1 MRGWGVS
8 PRLCLECG
16 RYVTGSGDCYMAH
29 SKRSG
34 GGLADLESWYVEKS
48 VADPLART
56 ARSLHDKTLCVMGGC
71 GQVGSHVLTKLYELG
86 QAPESLCVNDNLS
99 LGKPANLPA
108 SLRHLVD
115 TRTHREFVAVP
126 PSAPDVLIFVGG
138 RSSAPHFSGLDD
150 VLEEIECWKAVLE
163 WCVSEGVRLIFAST
177 SSLAK
182 VRPSV
187 ESQRAWPGS
196 LYELTKLMMEEM
208 AIQQALCDG
217 LKVQVCRFFSVYGVT
232 EQHKGNFGN
241 LYTQILWHAREG
253 VPFEV
258 WGQDGVFSPGEQ
270 TRDTI
275 FAAEVAR
282 AVLFL
287 LSLPAPEPSLADVS
301 TLTYNVGQG
310 RPVSVNE
317 MVDQVGALVVER
329 PGIVHAQVPA
339 HVKNYVVHTWGDPGR
354 LVGAG
359 FEPLF
364 TDHVAN
370 LRFIDRAL
378 SDMDWYWSVVDRVR
392 ARLSQ

>member
-1 MRGWGVS
+1 
-8 PRLCLECG
+8 
-16 RYVTGSGDCYMAH
+16 MAH
-29 SKRSG
+29 SKQVSG
-34 GGLADLESWYVEKS
+34 ELAELESWYVDRS
-48 VADPLART
+48 VADPLVRT
-56 ARSLHDKTLCVMGGC
+56 AGDLRDKTICVMGGC

-86 QAPESLCVNDNLS
+86 HAPESLYVNDNLA
-99 LGKPANLPA
+99 LGKPDNLPVP
-108 SLRHLVD
+108 LRSVVD
-115 TRTHREFVAVP
+115 RRAHREFIAAP
-126 PSAPDVLIFVGG
+126 PPAPDVLIFVGG

-150 VLEEIECWKAVLE
+150 VLEEIECWKAILE
-163 WCVSEGVRLIFAST
+163 WCVENGVRLIFAST

-182 VRPSV
+182 TRPSI
-187 ESQRAWPGS
+187 ETQRAWPGS

-217 LKVQVCRFFSVYGVT
+217 LKVQICRFFSVYGVT

-258 WGQDGVFSPGEQ
+258 WGQEGVFGPGEQ

-287 LSLPAPEPSLADVS
+287 LSLPAPEPRLDDVHA
-301 TLTYNVGQG
+301 LTYNVGQG

-317 MVDQVGALVVER
+317 MVDQVGALVGER
-329 PGIVHAQVPA
+329 PEIVHVQVPP

-370 LRFIDRAL
+370 LRFIDGAL
-378 SDMDWYWSVVDRVR
+378 GDMDWYWSVVERVR
-392 ARLSQ
+392 ARLAG

>member
-1 MRGWGVS
+1 M
-8 PRLCLECG
+8 
-16 RYVTGSGDCYMAH
+16 TH
-29 SKRSG
+29 SKRSSKD
-34 GGLADLESWYVEKS
+34 LAELESWYVDRS
-48 VADPLART
+48 VADPLVGT
-56 ARSLHDKTLCVMGGC
+56 ARGLRDKTICVMGGC

-86 QAPESLCVNDNLS
+86 HAPERLSVNDNLS
-99 LGKPANLPA
+99 LGRPDNLPT
-108 SLRHLVD
+108 SLRQLVD
-115 TRTHREFVAVP
+115 TRTHREFTASP
-126 PSAPDVLIFVGG
+126 PPAPDVLIFVGG

-150 VLEEIECWKAVLE
+150 VLEEIDCWKAVLE
-163 WCVSEGVRLIFAST
+163 WCAGNGVRLIFAST

-182 VRPSV
+182 TRPSI
-187 ESQRAWPGS
+187 ETQRAWPGS
-196 LYELTKLMMEEM
+196 LYELTKLVMEEM

-217 LKVQVCRFFSVYGVT
+217 LKVQICRFFSVYGVT

-258 WGQDGVFSPGEQ
+258 WGQDGVFAPGEQ

-287 LSLPAPEPSLADVS
+287 LSLPAPEPLLDDVS
-301 TLTYNVGQG
+301 ALTYNVGQG
-310 RPVSVNE
+310 KPVSVNE
-317 MVDQVGALVVER
+317 MVDQVGALVGKR
-329 PGIVHAQVPA
+329 PEIVHAQVPP

-378 SDMDWYWSVVDRVR
+378 ADMDWYWSVVERVR
-392 ARLSQ
+392 AGLAG

>member
-1 MRGWGVS
+1 
-8 PRLCLECG
+8 
-16 RYVTGSGDCYMAH
+16 MAL
-29 SKRSG
+29 SKRSS
-34 GGLADLESWYVEKS
+34 GGLAELESWYVDKS
-48 VADPLART
+48 VADPLVGIARDL
-56 ARSLHDKTLCVMGGC
+56 RDKSICVMGGC

-86 QAPESLCVNDNLS
+86 QAPESLYINDNLS
-99 LGKPANLPA
+99 LGKADNLPVP
-108 SLRHLVD
+108 LRSVVD
-115 TRTHREFVAVP
+115 RRTHREFVAAP
-126 PSAPDVLIFVGG
+126 PPTPDVLVFVGG
-138 RSSAPHFSGLDD
+138 RSSAPHFGGLDD
-150 VLEEIECWKAVLE
+150 VMEEVECWKAILE
-163 WCVSEGVRLIFAST
+163 WCAENGVRLIFAST

-182 VRPSV
+182 TRPSI
-187 ESQRAWPGS
+187 ETQRAWPGS

-208 AIQQALCDG
+208 AIQQALSDG
-217 LKVQVCRFFSVYGVT
+217 LKVQICRFFSVYGVT

-258 WGQDGVFSPGEQ
+258 WGLDGVFAPGEQ

-287 LSLPAPEPSLADVS
+287 LSLPAPEPRLDDVS
-301 TLTYNVGQG
+301 ALTYNVGQG
-310 RPVSVNE
+310 RPVSVSE
-317 MVDQVGALVVER
+317 MVDQVGALVGER
-329 PGIVHAQVPA
+329 PEIAHAQVPS

-370 LRFIDRAL
+370 LRFIDGAL
-378 SDMDWYWSVVDRVR
+378 GDMDWYWSVVERVR
-392 ARLSQ
+392 ARLAG